1 MSILGTIEVDLGKVA
16 HVFVVGAKALKNAL
30 VAAAREEEKI
40 APEVQAVENV
50 ANKVVGEI
58 YPGADVVAVAI
69 EAVVSKAL
77 AAVDALG
84 NAAADNGLSVSLDAA
99 AVQAV
104 KAALPIVKAQAQTTP
119 GS

>member
-1 MSILGTIEVDLGKVA
+1 MSILGTIEADLGKVA
-16 HVFVVGAKALKNAL
+16 RAFVTGAHALKNAL
-30 VAAAREEEKI
+30 VAAAHEEEKI

-58 YPGADVVAVAI
+58 YPGADVVAAAI
-69 EAVVSKAL
+69 EAVIGKAL

-84 NAAADNGLSVSLDAA
+84 SAAAGNGLNVQLDAA
-99 AVQAV
+99 AVEAV